1 MLDLVLSL
9 SLAATQAA
17 SGAPLGPA
25 TGLWATGDNG
35 GRVQVE
41 PCDRDEA
48 LLCGALVDAQV
59 LQSEPEARDANNP
72 DPTLRERPLRGVRII
87 DGFERGEDG
96 QWTPGLLYDPE
107 EGREIT
113 RGHVKLLA
121 EDRLEVRGCVAF
133 ICRTQVW
140 ERVED
145 GT

>member
-9 SLAATQAA
+9 SLAASQA
-17 SGAPLGPA
+17 GAPMDQVA
-25 TGLWATGDNG
+25 GLWATGDNG

-41 PCDRDEA
+41 PCDRNEA
-48 LLCGALVDAQV
+48 LLCGALVDAQL

-72 DPTLRERPLRGVRII
+72 DPALRGRPLRGVRVI

-96 QWTPGLLYDPE
+96 EWTPGRLYDPE
-107 EGREIT
+107 EGREIS
-113 RGHVKLLA
+113 RGHVKMLE

-145 GT
+145 GA